1 MRSNRNLA
9 RYGEETSPSPSAQL
23 SMSSRGHPHPQQQ
36 QQQQPLAGAPMG
48 FANQP
53 EDEETVDEMEERMRR
68 TMMIPFIMYSGVNE
82 HNKQLLRHRMGQ
94 SDLEMM
100 EVDDIA
106 NSFNS
111 VTHIIASINNRRR
124 CERTSEY
131 LCGLLQGKWII
142 DETCMKNI
150 LNTGHALDKRLI
162 VYNRD
167 YR

>member
-9 RYGEETSPSPSAQL
+9 RDDEETIPSPSDQP
-23 SMSSRGHPHPQQQ
+23 SMSSQGHPHPRRQ
-36 QQQQPLAGAPMG
+36 QQQQPLTGSPMS
-48 FANQP
+48 FASRP

-68 TMMIPFIMYSGVNE
+68 TMMIPFIMCSGVNE
-82 HNKQLLRHRMGQ
+82 DNKQLLLRQVEQ
-94 SDLEMM
+94 SELQMM
-100 EVDDIA
+100 EVDDIT
-106 NSFNS
+106 NGFDT

-124 CERTSEY
+124 CERTNEY

-150 LNTGHALDKRLI
+150 LNTRLALDGRLI

-167 YR
+167 Y